1 MVAATVGTGGAGT
14 AAPAAIAA
22 ETATV
27 VLAGSVLPGK
37 TTSDDRSMRFART
50 RLDSGATVVTEH
62 MEEVRSV
69 SVGLWWDVGSRD
81 EPDNLAGTSHFLEHL
96 LFKGTPTRSAK
107 DIADAFDAVG
117 GDVNAFTGKEYT
129 CYYARVLDDDLSM
142 AFDVLSDM
150 VKNSVVE
157 PLELESERKVILEEI
172 AMHEDAPDE
181 LVHDLFYRC
190 MWSEHPL
197 GRPVLGFNETVGR
210 VPRDDVVG
218 YWQDRYAPANLVV
231 AAAGHV
237 DHDDLVQQ
245 VSAAFSDGG
254 GRKTLRSG
262 ASPTT
267 LSGVNL
273 YKRPTEQAHI
283 IVGTEGLHR
292 GHDDRHALAILDTVL
307 GGGMSSR
314 LFQEVREKRGLAYSV
329 YSYRSLYA
337 DTGSFAV
344 YAGTTPQNAE
354 TVIDIVRGE
363 IESVL
368 DDGITETEL
377 ERAKGHAKGALVLSS
392 EDPGSRMNR
401 LGRQQLTSGEI
412 LSIDDLIDRFDRLTM
427 DDVRRVAETVL
438 GRRDFQITVVGPFD
452 EGAFDRYAA

>member
-1 MVAATVGTGGAGT
+1 M
-14 AAPAAIAA
+14 
-22 ETATV
+22 
-27 VLAGSVLPGK
+27 K
-37 TTSDDRSMRFART
+37 FART
-50 RLDSGATVVTEH
+50 QLDSGATVVTER
-62 MEEVRSV
+62 MDEVRSV
-69 SVGLWWDVGSRD
+69 SVGFWWDVGSRD

-107 DIADAFDAVG
+107 DIADALDAVG
-117 GDVNAFTGKEYT
+117 GDINAFTGKEYT
-129 CYYARVLDDDLSM
+129 CFYSRVLDDDLPM

-150 VKNSVVE
+150 VKNSSVDPV
-157 PLELESERKVILEEI
+157 ELESERKVILEEI

-190 MWSEHPL
+190 MWDKHPL
-197 GRPVLGFNETVGR
+197 GRPVLGFNETIGR
-210 VPRDDVVG
+210 VKRDEVAG
-218 YWQDRYAPANLVV
+218 YWRERYSPSNLVV

-237 DHDDLVQQ
+237 DHDDLVER
-245 VSAAFSDGG
+245 VSALFSDGAG
-254 GRKTLRSG
+254 AKTERNG
-262 ASPTT
+262 AKPTPAA
-267 LSGVNL
+267 GVNV

-283 IVGTEGLHR
+283 IIGTEGLHR
-292 GHDDRHALAILDTVL
+292 AHEDRHALAVLDTVL

-337 DTGSFAV
+337 DAGSFAV

-354 TVIDIVRGE
+354 TVIDLVRTE
-363 IESVL
+363 ISSVL
-368 DDGITETEL
+368 TEGITEAEL

-401 LGRQQLTSGEI
+401 LGRQQLTTGEI
-412 LSIDDLIDRFDRLTM
+412 LSIDELIERFDSLTM
-427 DDVRRVAETVL
+427 EDIKRAAHLVL
-438 GRRDFQITVVGPFD
+438 GRGDFQITVVGPFD